1 MSSFARLPWRPYEAE
16 IIPVKSTWEWIKHVY
31 NMWIPNV
38 KYESVWVFIV
48 CVTMPPCGASLAKA
62 LGQSYHLAT
71 LKSTGEH

>member
-1 MSSFARLPWRPYEAE
+1 
-16 IIPVKSTWEWIKHVY
+16 
-31 NMWIPNV
+31 MWIPNL